1 MRADSTKKDL
11 LHIKV
16 GEILSVKK
24 GVLKSPQA
32 FQNPK
37 LKIIFPLMMRK
48 ANAARIQIVPL
59 QKRQLRRFLRSCL
72 LHFVV
77 ADTLYWM
84 LVTG

>member
-1 MRADSTKKDL
+1 M
-11 LHIKV
+11 
-16 GEILSVKK
+16 
-24 GVLKSPQA
+24 
-32 FQNPK
+32 
-37 LKIIFPLMMRK
+37 IFPLKMRK